1 MSARGR
7 ECGDCTLCC
16 KVMAIEELA
25 KPASLWCSHCKPGRG
40 CLIYANRPAECES
53 FSCRWL
59 VDEQLDQLWNLT
71 TSEDGIEI
79 RCDPGFPDAWRKE
92 PFRSEIRQWAASGET
107 LDMTVVVMSG
117 QKLTLVMP
125 DRELDLGV
133 VGPDERIVR
142 ELEGTLVVNARVV
155 KAEDLENKL

>member
-1 MSARGR
+1 
-7 ECGDCTLCC
+7 
-16 KVMAIEELA
+16 MAIEELA
-25 KPASLWCSHCKPGRG
+25 KPAGLWCSHCKPGRG

-59 VDEQLDQLWNLT
+59 VDDQLDQYWKPNKSKLVLT

-92 PFRSEIRQWAASGET
+92 PFRSEIRQWAVSGET

-117 QKLTLVMP
+117 QKLILVTP
-125 DRELDLGV
+125 DREFDLGV

-142 ELEGTLVVNARVV
+142 ELEGTRVVNATVV
-155 KAEDLENKL
+155 KESDLEGDR